1 MRTKFN
7 EDQLVFGFPPPIL
20 LLDAV
25 IEFDTCST
33 CANQKKN
40 PSLNICPYFAS
51 YWSSIIESY
60 FFVADTA
67 LDKILVLYLWN
78 ILV

>member
-7 EDQLVFGFPPPIL
+7 EDQPVFGFFFFIL

-33 CANQKKN
+33 SANQKKN

-51 YWSSIIESY
+51 Y
-60 FFVADTA
+60 
-67 LDKILVLYLWN
+67 
-78 ILV
+78 